1 MQGQLSIADLRAII
15 AWKEAQA
22 AAAEAA
28 AAAAAAAEAEAAAVA
43 GAAAARPDAL
53 EQAQLAAVGAHE

>member
-1 MQGQLSIADLRAII
+1 MATG
-15 AWKEAQA
+15 A
-22 AAAEAA
+22 AASNSTSRMPSVQDDCARPLTG
-28 AAAAAAAEAEAAAVA
+28 AEAEAAAVA